1 MQLRR
6 GIKIAHLRLM
16 AALAA
21 TGQVGAAA
29 EAVGITQP
37 AASRLLAEVER
48 MTGAA
53 LYARTGRGIALT
65 AEGVALAARSARMLL
80 ELELAERELA
90 EMAGGTGGQVRI
102 GAVTGPAMDRVLP
115 ALVAARDALPQI
127 QVEVVVATSD
137 VLCAQLL
144 AGRLDFAL
152 ARLPET
158 GEAARLRFDYIAPEP
173 VCLMARRDHPLM
185 ASGPLDPGALMEF
198 EWVMPAPEAILTR
211 TVLARLRA
219 LRLPDPPRRVATS
232 SFLFTL
238 AMLQRSDAIAPLAS
252 AVAALFAGPEGAAFV
267 VLPVDLGIEVAPFG
281 LLTREGPGL
290 TPAAE
295 RVRELVLATLPGS
308 HAGSAESCKTRQY
321 FPKYPESAGEARRG
335 CDQPGVAKP
344 DAYRPLRQASVS
356 EMEHVRTA
364 NCLKS

>member
-6 GIKIAHLRLM
+6 GIKIAHLRLL

-21 TGQVGAAA
+21 TGQVGLAA
-29 EAVGITQP
+29 EMVGITQP

-48 MTGAA
+48 MAGAL
-53 LYARTGRGIALT
+53 LYTRTGRGVALT
-65 AEGVALAARSARMLL
+65 AEGAALAARAARMLL

-90 EMAGGTGGQVRI
+90 ERAGGTGGQVRV

-115 ALVAARDALPQI
+115 ALVAARDRLPQI

-158 GEAARLRFDYIAPEP
+158 GEGARLRFDFIAPEP
-173 VCLMARRDHPLM
+173 VCLMTRRDHPLM
-185 ASGPLDPGALMEF
+185 AQEALEPGALMAF
-198 EWVMPAPEAILTR
+198 EWIMPGPEAILTR

-219 LRLPDPPRRVATS
+219 LRLPDPPLRIATS

-238 AMLQRSDAIAPLAS
+238 AMLRRSDAIAPLAR
-252 AVAALFAGPEGAAFV
+252 AVAALFATTERAEFA
-267 VLPVDLGIEVAPFG
+267 VLPVDLQIEVAPFG

-295 RVRELVLATLPGS
+295 RVRELILNAVPS
-308 HAGSAESCKTRQY
+308 PPMS
-321 FPKYPESAGEARRG
+321 
-335 CDQPGVAKP
+335 
-344 DAYRPLRQASVS
+344 
-356 EMEHVRTA
+356 
-364 NCLKS
+364 

>member
-6 GIKIAHLRLM
+6 GIKTAHLRLL
-16 AALAA
+16 AALASS
-21 TGQVGAAA
+21 GQVGAAA

-48 MTGAA
+48 MAGAA
-53 LYARTGRGIALT
+53 LYLRTGRGVALT
-65 AEGVALAARSARMLL
+65 AEGTALATRAARMLL

-115 ALVAARDALPQI
+115 ALVVAREALPRIQI
-127 QVEVVVATSD
+127 EVVVATSD
-137 VLCAQLL
+137 VLCTQLL

-152 ARLPET
+152 ARLPDA
-158 GEAARLRFDYIAPEP
+158 GEAARLRFEYIASEP
-173 VCLMARRDHPLM
+173 LCLMARAAHPLM
-185 ASGPLDPGALMEF
+185 ARRPLDPGALMEF

-211 TVLARLRA
+211 SVLARLRA
-219 LRLPDPPRRVATS
+219 LRLPEPPLRVATS

-238 AMLQRSDAIAPLAS
+238 AMLRRSDAIAPLAT
-252 AVAALFAGPEGAAFV
+252 AVASLFAGPDGAAFA
-267 VLPVDLGIEVAPFG
+267 VLPVDLGIKVAPFG

-295 RVRELVLATLPGS
+295 RVRDLVLAAAPS
-308 HAGSAESCKTRQY
+308 DR
-321 FPKYPESAGEARRG
+321 
-335 CDQPGVAKP
+335 VIW
-344 DAYRPLRQASVS
+344 
-356 EMEHVRTA
+356 
-364 NCLKS
+364 

>member
-1 MQLRR
+1 M
-6 GIKIAHLRLM
+6 AHLRLV
-16 AALAA
+16 AALVA

-48 MTGAA
+48 MAGAA

-65 AEGVALAARSARMLL
+65 AEGAALAARAARMLL

-90 EMAGGTGGQVRI
+90 EMAGGTSGQVRV

-115 ALVAARDALPQI
+115 ALVAAREALPQI

-173 VCLMARRDHPLM
+173 LCLMARRDHPL
-185 ASGPLDPGALMEF
+185 ARAGHVPPAALMTY
-198 EWVMPAPEAILTR
+198 EWVMPGPEAILTR
-211 TVLARLRA
+211 TVQARLRA

-238 AMLQRSDAIAPLAS
+238 AMLRQSDAIAPLAR
-252 AVAALFAGPEGAAFV
+252 AVAALFAGAPGEAFA
-267 VLPVDLGIEVAPFG
+267 VLAVDLGIEVAPFG
-281 LLTREGPGL
+281 LITREGPGL

-295 RVRELVLATLPGS
+295 RVRELILATP
-308 HAGSAESCKTRQY
+308 
-321 FPKYPESAGEARRG
+321 PAR
-335 CDQPGVAKP
+335 A
-344 DAYRPLRQASVS
+344 
-356 EMEHVRTA
+356 
-364 NCLKS
+364 

>member
-6 GIKIAHLRLM
+6 GIKTSHLRLLD
-16 AALAA
+16 ALAT

-48 MTGAA
+48 MAGAA
-53 LYARTGRGIALT
+53 LHVRTGRGVVLT
-65 AEGVALAARSARMLL
+65 AEGAALAARSARMLL

-115 ALVAARDALPQI
+115 ALVAAGDALPQVQI
-127 QVEVVVATSD
+127 EVVVATSD

-152 ARLPET
+152 ARLPEA

-173 VCLMARRDHPLM
+173 LCLMVRREHPL
-185 ASGPLDPGALMEF
+185 AGTAPVTPAALLDY
-198 EWVMPAPEAILTR
+198 EWVMPGPDAILTR

-238 AMLQRSDAIAPLAS
+238 AMLRQSDAIAPLAK
-252 AVAALFAGPEGAAFV
+252 AVAALFAGPRDEALA
-267 VLPVDLGIEVAPFG
+267 VLAVDLGIEVAPFG

-295 RVRELVLATLPGS
+295 RVRELILSTIPA
-308 HAGSAESCKTRQY
+308 
-321 FPKYPESAGEARRG
+321 
-335 CDQPGVAKP
+335 
-344 DAYRPLRQASVS
+344 
-356 EMEHVRTA
+356 
-364 NCLKS
+364 

>member
-6 GIKIAHLRLM
+6 GIKIAHLRLL

-21 TGQVGAAA
+21 TGQVGLAA
-29 EAVGITQP
+29 EMVGITQP

-48 MTGAA
+48 MAGAL
-53 LYARTGRGIALT
+53 LYTRTGRGVALT
-65 AEGVALAARSARMLL
+65 AEGAALAARAARMLL

-90 EMAGGTGGQVRI
+90 ERAGGTGGQVRV

-115 ALVAARDALPQI
+115 ALVAARDRLPQI

-158 GEAARLRFDYIAPEP
+158 GEGARLRFDFIAPEP
-173 VCLMARRDHPLM
+173 VCLMTRRDHPLM
-185 ASGPLDPGALMEF
+185 AQEALEPGALMAF
-198 EWVMPAPEAILTR
+198 EWIMPGPEAILTR

-219 LRLPDPPRRVATS
+219 LRLPDPPLRIATS

-238 AMLQRSDAIAPLAS
+238 AMLRRSDAIAPLAR
-252 AVAALFAGPEGAAFV
+252 AVAALFATTERAEFA
-267 VLPVDLGIEVAPFG
+267 VLPVDLQIEVAPFG

-295 RVRELVLATLPGS
+295 RVRELIL
-308 HAGSAESCKTRQY
+308 
-321 FPKYPESAGEARRG
+321 
-335 CDQPGVAKP
+335 
-344 DAYRPLRQASVS
+344 DAVPSPPMS
-356 EMEHVRTA
+356 
-364 NCLKS
+364 

>member
-6 GIKIAHLRLM
+6 GIKIAHLRLL

-65 AEGVALAARSARMLL
+65 AEGAALAARAARMLL

-115 ALVAARDALPQI
+115 ALVAAREALPNIQI
-127 QVEVVVATSD
+127 EVVVATSD

-152 ARLPET
+152 ARLPDT
-158 GEAARLRFDYIAPEP
+158 GEAARLRFDFIAPEP
-173 VCLMARRDHPLM
+173 VCLMTRRDHPLM
-185 ASGPLDPGALMEF
+185 AQEALEPGALMAF
-198 EWVMPAPEAILTR
+198 EWIMPGPEAILTR

-219 LRLPDPPRRVATS
+219 LRLPDPPLRIATS

-238 AMLQRSDAIAPLAS
+238 AMLRRSDAIAPLAR
-252 AVAALFAGPEGAAFV
+252 AVAALFAMTERAEFA
-267 VLPVDLGIEVAPFG
+267 VLPVELQIEVAPFG

-295 RVRELVLATLPGS
+295 RVRELIL
-308 HAGSAESCKTRQY
+308 
-321 FPKYPESAGEARRG
+321 
-335 CDQPGVAKP
+335 
-344 DAYRPLRQASVS
+344 DAVPPPPMS
-356 EMEHVRTA
+356 
-364 NCLKS
+364 